1 MRPLELAVEGFT
13 SFRDP
18 QVIDFRPLGLF
29 VITGPTGAGKTSIL
43 DALTLA
49 LYGEVARAGR
59 GEIRSLISTGQ
70 NAARVR
76 LDFQVEG
83 VSYRVV
89 RRFPRNGSQ
98 AVSLERIEGDRLIP
112 EVESGKVKEIRQ
124 RIEALVGLDF
134 EAFTRAVL
142 LPQGDFSRFLRGSPD
157 QRKDILE
164 RLLDLGRYKAAGKRA
179 GIVAREY
186 RGRAD
191 TLEGDLERRAGEVTP
206 EALEAL
212 QGEESRAVEDVGRL
226 ESVEREGAALVEEIR
241 GLDQR
246 REALD
251 DLEGRLMEGA
261 QGWMALQEQRRRVE
275 PRREELESRRGE
287 LGSRL
292 AGARE
297 REEAARKAL
306 ERVRQE
312 CGTEVELAR
321 LERAVEDRAG
331 IGALLGEARG
341 KLGEARSSMEALEEE
356 RKGLMAREEEL
367 SRGDSAAREGVE
379 AGRVAVQEARV
390 GLQRAR
396 EVSERRRELEE
407 ARAGAAVAE
416 GELAAVEAREREAR
430 DGLDRARQGL
440 ERLQQAH
447 IAAGLRIH
455 LVAGEPCPVCEQV
468 VAGLPGESDV
478 TTDALEAAGAAC
490 REGEEAWTRLDGQ
503 VRGARS
509 VVAGAVARMET
520 LERGLSGDGD
530 VPEPEAAQALLSA
543 AEDGARKALELGRE
557 RGEALARN
565 REALQR
571 IAGTL
576 QERQKLIAN
585 LDQAIARE
593 ERRQVEVE
601 ELLRGAFPEGLPEDV
616 AGAVRERQ
624 ARLSGAEASARSA
637 RTVLDATREEEEAL
651 RREEETFREELA
663 RLESRAGTLQGRM
676 RELQAAAERLGVEA
690 PEGGEGGGADAGGG
704 GDPGNAM
711 GALVSAVGVANVRL
725 MAERSGAL
733 ERLRG
738 LARRLSPEGAEGMGS
753 LEPRGV
759 HALLSRARQE
769 ARDLAV
775 RTAEA
780 VRTTR
785 QALEQVAETRR
796 EIATLRRT
804 AELHHQ
810 LWVDLNARNF
820 LDFLLQESIQ
830 DLAGAASGE
839 LNRVSNGRYSLTSQG
854 TDFMVVDHNNADET
868 RSVVTLSGG
877 ETFLA
882 SLSLAL
888 SLAGAVRDLAGSAA
902 ASRLETILIDEGF
915 GALDQATLDVAIEA
929 LERLQQDQRM
939 VGIITH
945 VQELAD
951 RIPSGLE
958 VVPGVAGAGSR
969 VVVRGVA

>member
-18 QVIDFRPLGLF
+18 QVIDFRALGLF

-49 LYGEVARAGR
+49 LYGEVARAGSR
-59 GEIRSLISTGQ
+59 EIRSLISTGQ

-98 AVSLERIEGDRLIP
+98 TAVLERFEGEELIP
-112 EVESGKVKEIRQ
+112 EVESGKVKEIRR

-179 GIVAREY
+179 GIVAREF

-191 TLEGDLERRAGEVTP
+191 TLEENLERTAGRVTP

-212 QGEESRAVEDVGRL
+212 EEEEARALEAADRL
-226 ESVEREGAALVEEIR
+226 EAVEREGATLVEEIR
-241 GLDQR
+241 ALDQR

-261 QGWMALQEQRRRVE
+261 QGWTALQEQRRRVE

-287 LGSRL
+287 VGTRL
-292 AGARE
+292 TRARE
-297 REEAARKAL
+297 REEAARKTL
-306 ERVRQE
+306 ERVRLE

-331 IGALLGEARG
+331 SGALLAEARG
-341 KLGEARSSMEALEEE
+341 KLEEARGSRAALEGEREE
-356 RKGLMAREEEL
+356 LGAREEEL
-367 SRGDSAAREGVE
+367 ARGEAAAREGVE
-379 AGRVAVQEARV
+379 AARVAVQEARV

-396 EVSERRRELEE
+396 EVAERRRELAQ
-407 ARAGAAVAE
+407 ARAGAATAAA
-416 GELAAVEAREREAR
+416 ELAAVEAREQEAR
-430 DGLDRARQGL
+430 DRLDRARQGL

-447 IAAGLRIH
+447 IAAGLRVH

-468 VAGLPGESDV
+468 VAGLPGESDA
-478 TTDALEAAGAAC
+478 TTDALEAAATGV
-490 REGEEAWTRLDGQ
+490 REEEAGWKRLDDQG
-503 VRGARS
+503 RAARS
-509 VVAGAVARMET
+509 GVAGAVARVET
-520 LERGLSGDGD
+520 LEQGLAADDD

-543 AEDGARKALELGRE
+543 AEDAARTALELGRE
-557 RGEALARN
+557 RAEALSRN

-576 QERQKLIAN
+576 QERETLIAT
-585 LDQAIARE
+585 LDQTIARE
-593 ERRQVEVE
+593 QRRTVEVE
-601 ELLRGAFPEGLPEDV
+601 ELLKGAFPEGLPEDV

-651 RREEETFREELA
+651 RKEEETFREELI
-663 RLESRAGTLQGRM
+663 RLESRAGALRGRM
-676 RELQAAAERLGVEA
+676 RELQAAAERLGVEG
-690 PEGGEGGGADAGGG
+690 PEDGDPGDGD
-704 GDPGNAM
+704 DPGNAV
-711 GALVSAVGVANVRL
+711 GALISAVGVTNVRL

-738 LARRLSPEGAEGMGS
+738 LGRRLSPEAAERVGG
-753 LEPRGV
+753 LDPRGV
-759 HALLSRARQE
+759 QALLVRARQE
-769 ARDLAV
+769 ARDAAV
-775 RTAEA
+775 RTGEA

-785 QALEQVAETRR
+785 EALEQVAGTRR
-796 EIATLRRT
+796 EIASLRRT

-810 LWVDLNARNF
+810 LWLDLNARNF

-830 DLAGAASGE
+830 DLAGAASSE

-888 SLAGAVRDLAGSAA
+888 SLAGAVRDLAGTAA

>member
-89 RRFPRNGSQ
+89 RRFPRSGNQ
-98 AVSLERIEGDRLIP
+98 AVSLERIEGEQLIP

-124 RIEALVGLDF
+124 RIQALVGLDF

-179 GIVAREY
+179 GLVAREY

-191 TLEGDLERRAGEVTP
+191 TLEGDLERRAGEVTA

-212 QGEESRAVEDVGRL
+212 QEEEVRAREAATRL
-226 ESVEREGAALVEEIR
+226 EGVEREGATLVEEIR
-241 GLDQR
+241 ALDQQ

-287 LGSRL
+287 LGTRL
-292 AGARE
+292 AGTRE
-297 REEAARKAL
+297 REEAARKVL
-306 ERVRQE
+306 ERVRLE

-321 LERAVEDRAG
+321 LERGVEDRAG
-331 IGALLGEARG
+331 IGALLAEARG

-356 RKGLMAREEEL
+356 RQGLMAREEEL
-367 SRGDSAAREGVE
+367 ARGDLAAREGVE
-379 AGRVAVQEARV
+379 AARVAVQEARV
-390 GLQRAR
+390 GLLRAR
-396 EVSERRRELEE
+396 EVAERRRELEE
-407 ARAGAAVAE
+407 GRAGAAAQE
-416 GELAAVEAREREAR
+416 RELAAVEARWQEAR
-430 DGLDRARQGL
+430 DRLDRARQGL

-447 IAAGLRIH
+447 IAAGLRVH

-468 VAGLPGESDV
+468 VAGLPGDSDA

-490 REGEEAWTRLDGQ
+490 REGEEAWKRLDGQ
-503 VRGARS
+503 LRGARS
-509 VVAGAVARMET
+509 GVAGAVARVET

-530 VPEPEAAQALLSA
+530 VPEPEAAQALLTA
-543 AEDGARKALELGRE
+543 AEDRARKALELGRE
-557 RGEALARN
+557 RGEDLSRN

-576 QERQKLIAN
+576 QERTKLIAN

-601 ELLRGAFPEGLPEDV
+601 ELLKGAFPEGLPEDV

-637 RTVLDATREEEEAL
+637 RTVLDATREEEEAV
-651 RREEETFREELA
+651 RREEETFREELT
-663 RLESRAGTLQGRM
+663 RLESRAGTLQGRI

-690 PEGGEGGGADAGGG
+690 PEGGGAAGGD
-704 GDPGNAM
+704 DPGNVM

-738 LARRLSPEGAEGMGS
+738 LARPLSPDGGEGVGS
-753 LEPRGV
+753 LDPRGV

-769 ARDLAV
+769 ARDAVV
-775 RTAEA
+775 RTTEA

-785 QALEQVAETRR
+785 QALEQVAETRS
-796 EIATLRRT
+796 EIAGLRRT

-888 SLAGAVRDLAGSAA
+888 SLAGAVRDLAGTAA
-902 ASRLETILIDEGF
+902 AARLETILIDEGF

-958 VVPGVAGAGSR
+958 VVPSS
-969 VVVRGVA
+969 

>member
-29 VITGPTGAGKTSIL
+29 VITGPTGSGKTSIL

-70 NAARVR
+70 AAARVR

-83 VSYRVV
+83 VHYRVV

-98 AVSLERIEGDRLIP
+98 SVALERFEGDRLVP
-112 EVESGKVKEIRQ
+112 EVESGRVKEIRR
-124 RIEALVGLDF
+124 RIQELVGLDF

-157 QRKDILE
+157 QRKGILE
-164 RLLDLGRYKAAGKRA
+164 KLLDLGRYKAAGRRA
-179 GIVAREY
+179 GDVAREL
-186 RGRAD
+186 RGRAE
-191 TLEGDLERRAGEVTP
+191 TLEDHLGRNAVDVTP

-212 QGEESRAVEDVGRL
+212 EGEASRAAERSTRL
-226 ESVEREGAALVEEIR
+226 EEVERQGAALVEEVR
-241 GLDQR
+241 ALDQR

-261 QGWMALQEQRRRVE
+261 QAWTGVLEQRRRVE
-275 PRREELESRRGE
+275 PRRGELQTRREELGA
-287 LGSRL
+287 RL
-292 AGARE
+292 TGARE
-297 REEAARKAL
+297 REAAARGAL
-306 ERVRQE
+306 ERVRGE
-312 CGTEVELAR
+312 VGNEVELAR
-321 LERAVEDRAG
+321 LERGVEDQTR
-331 IGALLGEARG
+331 IGAVLGEARG
-341 KLGEARSSMEALEEE
+341 RRAEARAGTTALEEQRE
-356 RKGLMAREEEL
+356 GLTAREEEL
-367 SRGDSAAREGVE
+367 ARAEGAAREGLE
-379 AGRVAVQEARV
+379 GARRALEEARV

-396 EVSERRRELEE
+396 AVAERRRELDE
-407 ARAGAAVAE
+407 ARGAAAAAE
-416 GELAAVEAREREAR
+416 GELAAAEAREQEAR
-430 DGLDRARQGL
+430 DRLDAARQGL

-447 IAAGLRIH
+447 IAAGLRVH

-468 VAGLPGESDV
+468 VGALPGESDA
-478 TTDALEAAGAAC
+478 TTDALESAAGAC
-490 REGEEAWTRLDGQ
+490 RDAETAWIQVDGQ
-503 VRGARS
+503 AR
-509 VVAGAVARMET
+509 VARTAVAGAVARVET
-520 LERGLSGDGD
+520 LERGLSGDAD
-530 VPEPEAAQALLSA
+530 VPEPDRAQALLTT
-543 AEDGARKALELGRE
+543 AEEGARTALQTGKE
-557 RGEALARN
+557 RADALSRN
-565 REALQR
+565 REELQR

-576 QERQKLIAN
+576 LERDKLVTA
-585 LDQAIARE
+585 LDETIARE
-593 ERRQVEVE
+593 ERRKMEVD
-601 ELLRGAFPEGLPEDV
+601 ELLQRAFPEGLPEDPG
-616 AGAVRERQ
+616 AAVRERQ
-624 ARLSGAEASARSA
+624 ARLAGAETAARSA

-651 RREEETFREELA
+651 RQEEETFREELA

-676 RELQAAAERLGVEA
+676 RELQAAAQRLGVDT
-690 PEGGEGGGADAGGG
+690 PEGSAEATADPAE
-704 GDPGNAM
+704 AM
-711 GALVSAVGVANVRL
+711 GTLVSAVGVANVRL

-733 ERLRG
+733 DRLKGLVRQLSDEAAERAGGLDPRG
-738 LARRLSPEGAEGMGS
+738 LHT
-753 LEPRGV
+753 V
-759 HALLSRARQE
+759 LSRARQE
-769 ARDLAV
+769 ARDEVV
-775 RTAEA
+775 RTAGA

-785 QALEQVAETRR
+785 EALEKVVETRS
-796 EIATLRRT
+796 EIAALRRT
-804 AELHHQ
+804 AELHHR
-810 LWVDLNARNF
+810 LWVDLNSRNF

-839 LNRVSNGRYSLTSQG
+839 LNRVSNGRYSLASEG
-854 TDFMVVDHNNADET
+854 TDFVVVDHNNADET

-888 SLAGAVRDLAGSAA
+888 SLSGAVRDLAGTAA

-951 RIPSGLE
+951 RIPTGLE
-958 VVPGVAGAGSR
+958 VVPGVAGGGSR

>member
-124 RIEALVGLDF
+124 RIQALVGLDF

-191 TLEGDLERRAGEVTP
+191 TLEEDLERRAGEVTP

-212 QGEESRAVEDVGRL
+212 QEEESRALEAATRL
-226 ESVEREGAALVEEIR
+226 EGVEREGAALVEEIR

-261 QGWMALQEQRRRVE
+261 QGWMALQEQRRRGE

-287 LGSRL
+287 LGTRL

-297 REEAARKAL
+297 REEGARKAL
-306 ERVRQE
+306 ERVRLE

-321 LERAVEDRAG
+321 LERGVEDRAG
-331 IGALLGEARG
+331 IGALLAEARG
-341 KLGEARSSMEALEEE
+341 KLGEARSSMAALEGE
-356 RKGLMAREEEL
+356 REGLMAREEEL
-367 SRGDSAAREGVE
+367 ARGDSAAREGVD
-379 AGRVAVQEARV
+379 AARVAVQEARV
-390 GLQRAR
+390 RLQRAR
-396 EVSERRRELEE
+396 EVAERRRELEE
-407 ARAGAAVAE
+407 ARAGAAAAE
-416 GELAAVEAREREAR
+416 GELAAVEAREEEAR
-430 DGLDRARQGL
+430 DRLDRARQGL

-447 IAAGLRIH
+447 IAAGLRVH

-468 VAGLPGESDV
+468 VAGLPGESDA
-478 TTDALEAAGAAC
+478 TTDALEAARAAC

-503 VRGARS
+503 LRGARS
-509 VVAGAVARMET
+509 AVAGAVARVET

-565 REALQR
+565 REELQR

-576 QERQKLIAN
+576 QEREKLIAN

-601 ELLRGAFPEGLPEDV
+601 ELLEGAFPEGLPEDV

-651 RREEETFREELA
+651 RREEESFREELT

-690 PEGGEGGGADAGGG
+690 PEEGDAGGG
-704 GDPGNAM
+704 DDPGNAM
-711 GALVSAVGVANVRL
+711 GALVSAVGVTNVRL

-738 LARRLSPEGAEGMGS
+738 LARSHLPEGAEGVGS

-769 ARDLAV
+769 ARDLVV

-785 QALEQVAETRR
+785 QALEQVAETRS

-888 SLAGAVRDLAGSAA
+888 SLAGAVRDLAGTAA
-902 ASRLETILIDEGF
+902 AARLETILIDEGF